1 MSQNDY
7 DAAIAEF
14 LRRKGVTRCPTA
26 CAVPTNGSV
35 SDADRQALRSHE
47 AAREAAR
54 AEKARNFHQMLA
66 AKPVGIA
73 A

>member
-14 LRRKGVTRCPTA
+14 LQQKGVTRCPTV
-26 CAVPTNGSV
+26 CAVPTRASL
-35 SDADRQALRSHE
+35 SEADRVALRDYA

-54 AEKARNFHQMLA
+54 TEKTRSYRQMLA